1 MAKVTVENLSAKRII
16 VKNTLWLLS
25 EKAVLIGGGLLLSI
39 FIARFLGPESFGR
52 YSYLLSFVS
61 LLTPLFALGMSNV
74 LMREFAKTPNK
85 IANIITSCLTSRLLA
100 GLVFTLLTSI
110 AYYFF
115 DDADWRIQPLII
127 LLVANISNAFEVY
140 GLWFQYKSDNRTLV
154 LWRIS
159 CFILFTLLKGVVI
172 WHYQAVLPLIWVIAI
187 ELVVKNFGYKCL
199 YHKTF
204 QSKGKFE
211 AVIFYDIF
219 SQTKFLI
226 VSSLASIIYLK
237 IDIIMLESMRSAQ
250 EVGVYAVAAKLSE
263 VWYVLPQ
270 VVITALFPKLLEIA
284 QSNKQRYYKFLQRG
298 FDLLF
303 IAALTIS
310 VLIYAVAPW
319 IIELFYGESYR
330 EAIPI
335 LRVHIF
341 ASLFIYMR
349 VLLSQWLISERFAE
363 FSLVS
368 QVSGAVVNVLLNL
381 FLIPQYGAMGAAVAS
396 LVAYAVTSYFC
407 LFFYSRT
414 RVIARMMSKSIF
426 FAFRLRQVVSKQKL

>member
-1 MAKVTVENLSAKRII
+1 MTKVTVENLSAKRII

-25 EKAVLIGGGLLLSI
+25 EKAVVIGGGLLLSI

-52 YSYLLSFVS
+52 YTYLLSFVS

-100 GLVFTLLTSI
+100 GLVFTLLTSL
-110 AYYFF
+110 AFYFF

-159 CFILFTLLKGVVI
+159 CFILFALLKGAVI
-172 WHYQAVLPLIWVIAI
+172 WHYQAVLPLIWVLAI

-199 YHKTF
+199 YHKNF

-211 AVIFYDIF
+211 AVIFYDVF

-270 VVITALFPKLLEIA
+270 VVITAFFPKLLEIA
-284 QSNKQRYYKFLQRG
+284 QSNKQRYYKILQRG

-310 VLIYAVAPW
+310 VLIYVVAPW
-319 IIELFYGESYR
+319 IIEFFYGESYR

-349 VLLSQWLISERFAE
+349 VLLSQWLVSERFAE

-414 RVIARMMSKSIF
+414 RVIASMMSRSIF
-426 FAFRLRQVVSKQKL
+426 FAFRLRQVVSNLKL

>member
-39 FIARFLGPESFGR
+39 FIARFLGPESFGS

-110 AYYFF
+110 AFYFF

-426 FAFRLRQVVSKQKL
+426 FRFACARL

>member
-1 MAKVTVENLSAKRII
+1 M
-16 VKNTLWLLS
+16 
-25 EKAVLIGGGLLLSI
+25 G
-39 FIARFLGPESFGR
+39 F
-52 YSYLLSFVS
+52 
-61 LLTPLFALGMSNV
+61 
-74 LMREFAKTPNK
+74 
-85 IANIITSCLTSRLLA
+85 
-100 GLVFTLLTSI
+100 
-110 AYYFF
+110 
-115 DDADWRIQPLII
+115 
-127 LLVANISNAFEVY
+127 
-140 GLWFQYKSDNRTLV
+140 
-154 LWRIS
+154 
-159 CFILFTLLKGVVI
+159 
-172 WHYQAVLPLIWVIAI
+172 VLPNLKYKGQIWWA
-187 ELVVKNFGYKCL
+187 
-199 YHKTF
+199 
-204 QSKGKFE
+204 
-211 AVIFYDIF
+211 
-219 SQTKFLI
+219 
-226 VSSLASIIYLK
+226 
-237 IDIIMLESMRSAQ
+237 
-250 EVGVYAVAAKLSE
+250 
-263 VWYVLPQ
+263 
-270 VVITALFPKLLEIA
+270 
-284 QSNKQRYYKFLQRG
+284 NKQRYYKFLQRG